1 LPAAE
6 QEIGGK
12 EDAGEDGDSESACGG
27 EVDAGE
33 AEERGFEKRP
43 DGKGGGRVEV
53 AGDVPVAALKVADGS
68 VAVPA
73 FVGVLG
79 PVHPGGVIGE
89 VGVEMYGVEGEEEG
103 GDEEEK
109 GFDGVED
116 TRRDGVRVAHL
127 LRGLNAGWRYE
138 FQSIT
143 EVLLRGRS
151 ASDQGGPGLRSVS
164 MREAV

>member
-1 LPAAE
+1 M
-6 QEIGGK
+6 
-12 EDAGEDGDSESACGG
+12 
-27 EVDAGE
+27 
-33 AEERGFEKRP
+33 
-43 DGKGGGRVEV
+43 
-53 AGDVPVAALKVADGS
+53 
-68 VAVPA
+68 
-73 FVGVLG
+73 
-79 PVHPGGVIGE
+79 IGE

-109 GFDGVED
+109 GFDDVED

-151 ASDQGGPGLRSVS
+151 AGDHAETRPEILAGREGFDTPG
-164 MREAV
+164 